1 MKTIGMVLALL
12 SPVALAEFVPTE
24 PVTRRVE
31 APPL

>member
-24 PVTRRVE
+24 PVTNQNNLS
-31 APPL
+31 P

>member
-24 PVTRRVE
+24 PVTNRG
-31 APPL
+31 